1 MGGSPAD
8 REELK
13 RQQQELDAKA
23 KNWDLLIKNI
33 WGKNVETLTK

>member
-1 MGGSPAD
+1 MGAGPGSQ
-8 REELK
+8 EELK
-13 RQQQELDAKA
+13 RQQQDMDAKA